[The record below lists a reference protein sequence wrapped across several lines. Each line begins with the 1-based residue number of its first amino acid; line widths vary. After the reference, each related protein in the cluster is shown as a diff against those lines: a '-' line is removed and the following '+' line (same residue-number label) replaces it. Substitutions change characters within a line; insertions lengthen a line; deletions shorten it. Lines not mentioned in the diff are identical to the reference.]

1 MLPTG
6 LHKGPLGKAFCASG
20 GEETQHT
27 VQGRCLTPLS
37 LWNFLDISLGFNC
50 RFNSMKNIVVSWS
63 KLKNCISIQ
72 TDPIQASWPPCPLGP
87 VPPWLFP
94 ILPFVL
100 IQNHSCSKRIHKKR
114 ERVGEICNIQ
124 TNLVFPL
131 SGKWLWESGKA
142 LGLSSYIRTSL
153 KSALSLSYSLC
164 WQQSLLQT
172 SRSLTSRECWRFT
185 HELLQANS
193 RDSTIIVLMS
203 SLLWWQ
209 LTCWSSCFE
218 R

>member
-1 MLPTG
+1 MI
-6 LHKGPLGKAFCASG
+6 
-20 GEETQHT
+20 
-27 VQGRCLTPLS
+27 
-37 LWNFLDISLGFNC
+37 WNSF
-50 RFNSMKNIVVSWS
+50 VVSWAE
-63 KLKNCISIQ
+63 LKNCISIQ

-100 IQNHSCSKRIHKKR
+100 IQNHSCSKKIHKKIATSR
-114 ERVGEICNIQ
+114 P
-124 TNLVFPL
+124 TKSSL

-153 KSALSLSYSLC
+153 KSAFSLSYSLC

-185 HELLQANS
+185 HELLQTNS
-193 RDSTIIVLMS
+193 RDLTIILLMS